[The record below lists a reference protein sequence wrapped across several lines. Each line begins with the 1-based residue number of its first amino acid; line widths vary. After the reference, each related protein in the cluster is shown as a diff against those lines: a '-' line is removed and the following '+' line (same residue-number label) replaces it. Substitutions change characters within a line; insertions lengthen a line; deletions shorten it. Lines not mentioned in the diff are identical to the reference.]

1 MSIRTS
7 GTPHP
12 ALRSMAAASLFCVT
26 LCVVLPLST
35 YAAPPA
41 SSPAR
46 TVHTSPDSGSRNGS
60 IESAP
65 NYAIFVDRYGPAVVN
80 IRAAGDADRPAQLDA
95 IAPDDPI
102 GALLQSSAS
111 QQDQSPAARVMW
123 GRGSGFIVSPDG
135 LVVTTA
141 HTVNRADEVTVT
153 LTDRRQFKARVLGV
167 DPRTDVALLQMQG
180 ASKLPVVR
188 LGDAA
193 RVNTGE
199 TVLTIGALEG
209 AQNTVTAGIVS
220 VAPHALPDGT
230 TFPFFQ
236 TEIAVN
242 PDNSGGPLLNRDGAV
257 IGVDVQLY
265 VDAPRYQTMTFAIP
279 IAAAIELRTHLL
291 GQAKASGGSLGI
303 TTQDLDP
310 GLATAFGLSRPQGV
324 LVTLVAPTAHGTAA
338 NGLRAGDVI
347 THVNGKSVD
356 HAADLRDAVAGLTSG
371 SKVTLKIVRN
381 NKPMTLSATVAAS
394 TDAAAPSGDDL
405 DRIGLVVH
413 PLSEAERRTS
423 GVEAGL
429 LVDAASDLAADA
441 GIEPGDIVVSVN
453 GKPVASREALA
464 ALVASSPKV
473 AALLIVRDNTR
484 TFVSL
489 KSR

>member
-1 MSIRTS
+1 VSIRTS

-12 ALRSMAAASLFCVT
+12 ALRGMAAASLLCVT
-26 LCVVLPLST
+26 LWVLPPAT
-35 YAAPPA
+35 YAAPPT
-41 SSPAR
+41 SSAAKTIR
-46 TVHTSPDSGSRNGS
+46 TSPDSASRNGS

-65 NYAIFVDRYGPAVVN
+65 NYAMFVDRYGPAVVN

-102 GALLQSSAS
+102 AAALQSSAS
-111 QQDQSPAARVMW
+111 QQDQSSSPARVMW

-153 LTDRRQFKARVLGV
+153 LTDRREFKARVLGV

-199 TVLTIGALEG
+199 PVLTIGALEG

-236 TEIAVN
+236 TDIAVN

-265 VDAPRYQTMTFAIP
+265 VDAPRYQTMRFAIP
-279 IAAAIELRTHLL
+279 IKAAIELRTHLL
-291 GQAKASGGSLGI
+291 GQAKVGGGSLGI
-303 TTQDLDP
+303 ATQDLDP
-310 GLATAFGLSRPQGV
+310 ALATAFGLSRPQGV
-324 LVTLVAPTAHGTAA
+324 LVTLAPPAARGTAA
-338 NGLRAGDVI
+338 NGLRPGDVI

-356 HAADLRDAVAGLTSG
+356 HAADLRDAVAELAPG

-381 NKPMTLSATVAAS
+381 NKPMALNATVAAS
-394 TDAAAPSGDDL
+394 ADPAAPSSDDL
-405 DRIGLVVH
+405 DRVGLAVH
-413 PLSEAERRTS
+413 PLSEAERHAS

-429 LVDAASDLAADA
+429 IVDTASGLAADA

-464 ALVASSPKV
+464 ALVAASPKV
-473 AALLIVRDNTR
+473 AALLVVRENTR

>member
-102 GALLQSSAS
+102 GALLQSTAS

>member
-1 MSIRTS
+1 M
-7 GTPHP
+7 
-12 ALRSMAAASLFCVT
+12 
-26 LCVVLPLST
+26 
-35 YAAPPA
+35 
-41 SSPAR
+41 
-46 TVHTSPDSGSRNGS
+46 
-60 IESAP
+60 
-65 NYAIFVDRYGPAVVN
+65 FVDRYGPAVVN

-102 GALLQSSAS
+102 GALLQPSAS
-111 QQDQSPAARVMW
+111 QQDQSSPARVMW

-199 TVLTIGALEG
+199 PVLTIGALEG

-220 VAPHALPDGT
+220 VAPHVLPDGT

-279 IAAAIELRTHLL
+279 IKAAIELRTHLL
-291 GQAKASGGSLGI
+291 GQAKVGGGSLGI
-303 TTQDLDP
+303 ATQDLDP

-324 LVTLVAPTAHGTAA
+324 LVTLVAPTTHGTAA

-356 HAADLRDAVAGLTSG
+356 HAADLRDAVAELAPG

-381 NKPMTLSATVAAS
+381 NKPMALSATVAAS
-394 TDAAAPSGDDL
+394 ADAAAPSSDDL
-405 DRIGLVVH
+405 DRVGLAVH
-413 PLSEAERRTS
+413 PLSEAERHAS

-429 LVDAASDLAADA
+429 LVDAASGLAADA

-464 ALVASSPKV
+464 ALVAASPKV

>member
-1 MSIRTS
+1 MERAVSIRTS

-102 GALLQSSAS
+102 GALLQSTAS

-473 AALLIVRDNTR
+473 AAL
-484 TFVSL
+484 
-489 KSR
+489 

>member
-1 MSIRTS
+1 VSIRTS

-26 LCVVLPLST
+26 LWVLPLST

-60 IESAP
+60 VESAP

-80 IRAAGDADRPAQLDA
+80 IRASGDADRPAQLDA

-102 GALLQSSAS
+102 GALLQSSTS

-291 GQAKASGGSLGI
+291 GQAKAGGGSLGI

>member
-102 GALLQSSAS
+102 GALLQSTAS

-356 HAADLRDAVAGLTSG
+356 HAADLRDAVAGLTPG